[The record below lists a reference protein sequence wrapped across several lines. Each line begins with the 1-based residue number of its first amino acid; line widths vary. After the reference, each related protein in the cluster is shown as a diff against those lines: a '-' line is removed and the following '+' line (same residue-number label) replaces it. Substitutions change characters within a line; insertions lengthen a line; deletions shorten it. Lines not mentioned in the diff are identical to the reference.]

1 MSKYLSNI
9 IIQTILL
16 TVTVVLLLLTICF
29 NLDRE
34 ILKDILIG
42 VFSSILLLLI
52 FELREYINDKR
63 KYGHLSGSYFRTDIY
78 EVDHTATINTRYKSL
93 NERYKAVNTN
103 IVIQYKGDRQYVF
116 EADYEEGRKK
126 GVIFVDEQN
135 LKIATGH
142 YQYISKKPGY
152 ILPDIG
158 DYRFQV
164 DELDN
169 KKIFVFFSNSIPSG
183 LAEGYEVWVRK

>member
-1 MSKYLSNI
+1 MSKYLLNI
-9 IIQTILL
+9 IVQTILL
-16 TVTVVLLLLTICF
+16 IVTIALLLLTICF

-42 VFSSILLLLI
+42 VFSSILLLLF
-52 FELREYINDKR
+52 FEIREYFKDKR
-63 KYGHLSGSYFRTDIY
+63 KYGHLSGAYFRTDIY

-93 NERYKAVNTN
+93 NERYKDVSTK
-103 IVIQYKGDRQYVF
+103 IIIEYKGDRQYVF
-116 EADYEEGRKK
+116 EADYEEGRKR
-126 GVIFVDEQN
+126 GVIFVDEEN

-158 DYRFQV
+158 DYRFQI
-164 DELDN
+164 DELDK
-169 KKIFVFFSNSIPSG
+169 KKIFVFFSNLIPSG